1 MKRKFIVAI
10 ATAVIAIS
18 AAAPQTF
25 ADKWVQTDSGY
36 TYQYD
41 DGTTAKKGWLKI
53 DDKKYYIQADGTRK
67 TGWLKMKSGNKY
79 YFKKDGTMVTGWL
92 KSSKGKYYFNSKGVM
107 QTGYVLI
114 KKKIYLFNDDG
125 LLDKQVKKQLVE
137 IDGKYYYC
145 LKDGSLAKGMV
156 DVPYPGGKFTAYFGD
171 DGYSISCKKTIDG
184 VTYVFDEYEGLIDS
198 YVNIKVDPFTNLEA
212 EGSKITDY
220 LSLKNFKI
228 KNVSSDYSDKIEYSG
243 SLTNKSDTALSI
255 YIYANLYDKDGN
267 IISSN
272 VPVIS
277 TSRLNSGDTYKF
289 TEKMYVDDTVYKIR
303 FSEASLYPA

>member
-1 MKRKFIVAI
+1 MKKKFIVAI
-10 ATAVIAIS
+10 TTAVIAIS
-18 AAAPQTF
+18 AVAPQTF
-25 ADKWVQTDSGY
+25 ADKWVETDSGY

-53 DDKKYYIQADGTRK
+53 DEKKYYIKADGTRK
-67 TGWLKMKSGNKY
+67 TGWLEMKSGNKY

-114 KKKIYLFNDDG
+114 KKKIYLFNDNG
-125 LLDKQVKKQLVE
+125 LLDKQVKNQLVE

-156 DVPYPGGKFTAYFGD
+156 DVPYPGGKLTAYFGD
-171 DGYSISCKKTIDG
+171 DGYSISGEKTIDG
-184 VTYVFDEYEGLIDS
+184 VTYVFDEHEGLIDS
-198 YVNIKVDPFTNLEA
+198 YVNIKVGSFTDLKG
-212 EGSKITDY
+212 EGFSITDY

-228 KNVSSDYSDKIEYSG
+228 KNTPSKYSDKIEYSG
-243 SLTNKSDTALSI
+243 ILTNKSDIALSI
-255 YIYANLYDKDGN
+255 YIYADLYDKDGN

-272 VPVIS
+272 VPFIS
-277 TSRLNSGDTYKF
+277 TSKLNSGSKYKF
-289 TEKMYVDDTVYKIR
+289 TEQMYVDDTVYKIT
-303 FSEASLYPA
+303 FSEARLHAI